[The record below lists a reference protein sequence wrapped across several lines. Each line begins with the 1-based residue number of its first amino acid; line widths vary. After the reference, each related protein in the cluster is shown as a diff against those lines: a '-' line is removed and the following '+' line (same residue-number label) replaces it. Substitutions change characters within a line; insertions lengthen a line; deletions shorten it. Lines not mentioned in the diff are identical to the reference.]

1 MSGVAADR
9 LVDLTRNKPDAFPN
23 WVAPLRLEPAHVAR
37 TDMKLNAHRELK
49 VINLEDSGSCCI
61 LFDLR
66 RAALN
71 QLETPVARLLSIN
84 AAVHIICDS
93 SN

>member
-1 MSGVAADR
+1 
-9 LVDLTRNKPDAFPN
+9 
-23 WVAPLRLEPAHVAR
+23 
-37 TDMKLNAHRELK
+37 MKLNAYRELK
-49 VINLEDSGSCCI
+49 VINLEGSGSCCI

-71 QLETPVARLLSIN
+71 QLETRNGAAVARLLSIN